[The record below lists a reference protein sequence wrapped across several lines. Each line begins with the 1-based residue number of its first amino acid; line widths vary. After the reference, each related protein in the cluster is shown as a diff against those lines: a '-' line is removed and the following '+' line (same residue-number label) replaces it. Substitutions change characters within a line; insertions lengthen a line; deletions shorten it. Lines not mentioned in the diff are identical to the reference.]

1 MRFGMNVR
9 RRATILAA
17 ALWWG
22 CLTGLGFVAV
32 PVVFASLPG
41 AAIAGPVAAQLFT
54 AQSWVSLACGALLLL
69 LLKGRSATGPTGRE
83 RVTLLLV
90 AAGMLLALLVEYV
103 AAPHIRARDHLAVW
117 HTAGT
122 AMYVAQW
129 LCAGVVLWRQAG
141 GQASKD

>member
-1 MRFGMNVR
+1 MRH
-9 RRATILAA
+9 RATILAA

-22 CLTGLGFVAV
+22 CLTGLGFMAV
-32 PVVFASLPG
+32 PLVFASLPS
-41 AAIAGPVAAQLFT
+41 AAIAGPVAARLFT
-54 AQSWVSLACGALLLL
+54 AQSWMSLACGALLLL
-69 LLKGRSATGPTGRE
+69 LLKGRSATAPAGRE
-83 RVTLLLV
+83 RATLLLV

-129 LCAGVVLWRQAG
+129 LCAGLVLWRQAG
-141 GQASKD
+141 EWQTNED